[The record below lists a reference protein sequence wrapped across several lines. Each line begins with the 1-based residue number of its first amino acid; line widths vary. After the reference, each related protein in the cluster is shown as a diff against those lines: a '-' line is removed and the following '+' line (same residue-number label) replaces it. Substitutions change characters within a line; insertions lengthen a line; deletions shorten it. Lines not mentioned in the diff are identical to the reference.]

1 MVRVRLIQA
10 LPQRQRPWR
19 ERGASLIELV
29 IASVVLLLV
38 AAGVVPLYSRAT
50 QDYRTARSSLD
61 QQNSLDADF
70 AEIRRLGERF
80 SWCSGS
86 GSTTVNVNS
95 VSPSGPCTDA
105 TVGSSNYYIP
115 KRSDASGIRTS
126 QFASFETA
134 CNGATSASDP
144 LTTALV
150 TAINAIAAPAGLS
163 RTVSLDDG
171 LAHRLRIQYRQTSDN
186 SLVSTLIYTPP
197 VAIWCP

>member
-1 MVRVRLIQA
+1 MVRVRLIQV
-10 LPQRQRPWR
+10 LPQRQLPWR

-50 QDYRTARSSLD
+50 QDYRTARKSLD

-86 GSTTVNVNS
+86 GSIS
-95 VSPSGPCTDA
+95 VSVSGTCTDA
-105 TVGSSNYYIP
+105 TVGSSAYYVP
-115 KRSDASGIRTS
+115 RRSDPTTRIKTI
-126 QFASFETA
+126 QFAEFETA
-134 CNGATSASDP
+134 CSTATATIDR
-144 LTTALV
+144 LTTNLV
-150 TAINAIAAPAGLS
+150 SAINAVAAPAGLA

-171 LAHRLRIQYRQTSDN
+171 PAHRLRIQYRQTSDN

-197 VAIWCP
+197 VATWCP

>member
-50 QDYRTARSSLD
+50 QDYRTSRASLD

-86 GSTTVNVNS
+86 GSVTVS
-95 VSPSGPCTDA
+95 VGGTCTDA
-105 TVGSSNYYIP
+105 TVGSSAYYVP
-115 KRSDASGIRTS
+115 SRSNPTTRIKTS

-134 CNGATSASDP
+134 CSAATATADP
-144 LTTALV
+144 LTADLV
-150 TAINAIAAPAGLS
+150 TAINAVAAPPGLV

-171 LAHRLRIQYRQTSDN
+171 PAHRLRIDYESGDN

-197 VAIWCP
+197 VATWCP